1 MMAPGAVVPEQ
12 KVMPKGKGVEK
23 LKKPP
28 VDNETSEPAPA
39 RITIT
44 VPSDARVSIDGTA
57 TVSTE
62 TTRTFESPILMTGKS
77 YTYTFKAEFVR
88 DGKNVVVSRNVQ
100 VKAGSDITVSLESE
114 TAIASR

>member
-1 MMAPGAVVPEQ
+1 MTYPGTIVPEQ
-12 KVMPKGKGVEK
+12 KVMPKGKEVEK

-28 VDNETSEPAPA
+28 VSNETVEAAPA

-57 TVSTE
+57 TISTE

-77 YTYTFKAEFVR
+77 YTYTFQAEFVR
-88 DGKNVVVSRNVQ
+88 DGKNVVVTRNVQ

-114 TAIASR
+114 SAVASR